1 MRETKAGWHLGHMV
15 IGTLR
20 LKLAVFE
27 STSLKDKR
35 RVVSSLKQRLSDK
48 FNASVAEIGSLDHRQ
63 QAELGVAIVANDG
76 RYVESCLDQVV
87 DYVRLDRGAA
97 LVGYETE
104 IL

>member
-1 MRETKAGWHLGHMV
+1 MSDMV
-15 IGTLR
+15 IGALT

-35 RVVSSLKQRLSDK
+35 RVVSSLKTRLSSK

-63 QAELGVAIVANDG
+63 QAEIGVAVVANDSEF
-76 RYVESCLDQVV
+76 VQSCLDRIV
-87 DYVRLDRGAA
+87 DYVRLDRGAV
-97 LVGYETE
+97 LVDYYSE

>member
-1 MRETKAGWHLGHMV
+1 MV

-35 RVVSSLKQRLSDK
+35 RAISSLKARLMEK

-63 QAELGVAIVANDG
+63 QAELGLAIVANDG
-76 RYVESCLDQVV
+76 RFVESCLDKIV
-87 DYVRLDRGAA
+87 DYVRLDPNAA
-97 LVGYETE
+97 LVNYETE